1 MVSKKLARLVK
12 LFFPDQRVDEIA
24 IALNPIP
31 LPIRWK
37 IRFLPP
43 VMPPEGGGPLDALE
57 LLERS
62 EDVRDSIQHA
72 LDDILAHRRTAF

>member
-1 MVSKKLARLVK
+1 

-31 LPIRWK
+31 LPIKWR

-43 VMPPEGGGPLDALE
+43 VMPHDGDGQLDALE

-62 EDVRDSIQHA
+62 EDIRDSIQHA

>member
-1 MVSKKLARLVK
+1 MVSKKLAKLVR
-12 LFFPDQRVDEIA
+12 LFFPEQRVEEIA

-43 VMPPEGGGPLDALE
+43 VMPAVHDRTMDSLD
-57 LLERS
+57 LLEQS
-62 EDVRDSIQHA
+62 EDIRESIQHA
-72 LDDILAHRRTAF
+72 LDDMLSTRRTAF